1 MTTQPARWQGF
12 TVLAY
17 PPVQTT
23 MRIGVSAKIFLAY
36 AVLLS
41 VFGANSLFTLLYLH
55 RGRQELAA
63 NQRRLEVQVAV
74 DAALRSLEDFSRSRA
89 NDSTGLGRGLTSRV
103 AAQNGIASAR
113 QNLRDALVSV
123 DQYLTDEPNPRRRNE
138 FEDYRGELVGM
149 EARVVAVAADLGAS
163 DPTAGEDASRQAE
176 RSLANLL
183 STFHRL
189 KSNLRGRG
197 SQVAAELSNNERR
210 AVDAAMLLTGLG
222 LVLAVAAALLVLRTL
237 WPLRVLREHARQIAG
252 GDYARR
258 TGVRSRDEI
267 GDLAREFN
275 AMAHAIEEREHK
287 LIRSER
293 LATVGRMAAH
303 ITHEIRNPLA
313 SVGLYLELLS
323 DEIGADKPEARNLVK
338 SLSNEVDRLSEITE
352 TYLRFVRL
360 PKPKLDREDLG
371 ALASSVMEF
380 SRGELALAHIDLD
393 LAIAPGL
400 PEVAADESQIRQ
412 ALLNLVRNAKEAM
425 PQGGRIRV
433 EVGMVDLGWVRLAVG
448 DSGSGISP
456 ENLGKIFDPFFSTKD
471 KGTGLGL
478 ALVQQIVTDHGG
490 RIEVDL
496 PATGGTTFA
505 ILLPPAA
512 RAAPATP
519 GSLSETNRGLAP
531 AVGAGKDVVR

>member
-1 MTTQPARWQGF
+1 
-12 TVLAY
+12 
-17 PPVQTT
+17 

-74 DAALRSLEDFSRSRA
+74 DAALRSLEDFSSSRA
-89 NDSTGLGRGLTSRV
+89 NDSTGIPQGLTSRV

-113 QNLRDALVSV
+113 QNLRDALSAV
-123 DQYLTDEPNPRRRNE
+123 DQYLTDEANPRRRSE
-138 FEDYRGELVGM
+138 FQDYRREIVGM

-163 DPTAGEDASRQAE
+163 DPNAGEDVDHQGD

-183 STFHRL
+183 STFHRF

-197 SQVAAELSNNERR
+197 NQVAAELSNDERR
-210 AVDAAMLLTGLG
+210 AVDTAMVLTGLG
-222 LVLAVAAALLVLRTL
+222 LLLAVGAALLVLRTL

-252 GDYARR
+252 GDYGRR
-258 TGVRSRDEI
+258 TGVRSHDEI

-323 DEIGADKPEARNLVK
+323 DEIGENPEAGRLVK
-338 SLSNEVDRLSEITE
+338 SLSSEVDRLSDITE

-360 PKPKLDREDLG
+360 PKPKLEREDLG

-380 SRGELALAHIDLD
+380 SRGELSLAHISLD
-393 LAIAPGL
+393 LAIASDL

-425 PQGGRIRV
+425 PRGGRIRV
-433 EVGMVDLGWVRLAVG
+433 EVGLVDSGWVRLAVG
-448 DSGSGISP
+448 DSGPGISP
-456 ENLGKIFDPFFSTKD
+456 ENLSKIFDPFFSTKE

-478 ALVQQIVTDHGG
+478 ALVQQIVSDHGG

-496 PATGGTTFA
+496 PPSGGTTFA
-505 ILLPPAA
+505 ILLPASA
-512 RAAPATP
+512 RAESLPP
-519 GSLSETNRGLAP
+519 GSLSGTSETSTTPGVA
-531 AVGAGKDVVR
+531 AVKDVVR

>member
-1 MTTQPARWQGF
+1 
-12 TVLAY
+12 
-17 PPVQTT
+17 

-74 DAALRSLEDFSRSRA
+74 DAALRSLEDFSSSRA
-89 NDSTGLGRGLTSRV
+89 NDSSGIPQGLTSRV

-113 QNLRDALVSV
+113 QNLRDALAAV
-123 DQYLTDEPNPRRRNE
+123 DQYLSDEANPRRRSE
-138 FEDYRGELVGM
+138 FEDYRREIVGM

-163 DPTAGEDASRQAE
+163 DPAAGEDAGHQAD

-197 SQVAAELSNNERR
+197 NQIAAELSNDERR

-252 GDYARR
+252 GDYGRR
-258 TGVRSRDEI
+258 TGVRSHDEI
-267 GDLAREFN
+267 GDLARELN

-323 DEIGADKPEARNLVK
+323 DEIGENPEAGRLVK

-360 PKPKLDREDLG
+360 PKPKLESEDLG
-371 ALASSVMEF
+371 AVASSVMEF
-380 SRGELALAHIDLD
+380 SRGELSLAKIDLD
-393 LAIAPGL
+393 LAIASGL

-433 EVGMVDLGWVRLAVG
+433 EVGTVDPGWVRLAVG
-448 DSGSGISP
+448 DSGPGISP
-456 ENLGKIFDPFFSTKD
+456 DNLSKIFDPFFSTKD

-478 ALVQQIVTDHGG
+478 ALVQQIVSDHGG

-496 PATGGTTFA
+496 PPAGGTTFA
-505 ILLPPAA
+505 ILLPAAA
-512 RAAPATP
+512 RSELAAPGALP
-519 GSLSETNRGLAP
+519 PPSSPALRPAQGL
-531 AVGAGKDVVR
+531 

>member
-1 MTTQPARWQGF
+1 
-12 TVLAY
+12 
-17 PPVQTT
+17 

-41 VFGANSLFTLLYLH
+41 VFGANSLFTLVYLH

-74 DAALRSLEDFSRSRA
+74 DAALRSLEDFSSSRA
-89 NDSTGLGRGLTSRV
+89 NDSSGIPQGLTSRV

-113 QNLRDALVSV
+113 QNLRDALAAV
-123 DQYLTDEPNPRRRNE
+123 DQYLNDEANPRRRNE
-138 FEDYRGELVGM
+138 FEDYRREIVGM

-163 DPTAGEDASRQAE
+163 DPTAGEDVGHQAD

-197 SQVAAELSNNERR
+197 NQIAAELSNNERR

-222 LVLAVAAALLVLRTL
+222 LFLAVVAALLVLRTL

-252 GDYARR
+252 GDYGRR
-258 TGVRSRDEI
+258 TGVRSHDEI

-323 DEIGADKPEARNLVK
+323 DEIGENPEAGRLVK
-338 SLSNEVDRLSEITE
+338 SLSNEVDRLSAITE

-360 PKPKLDREDLG
+360 PKPKLEREDLG

-380 SRGELALAHIDLD
+380 SRGELSLAHIDLD
-393 LAIAPGL
+393 LAIASGL

-425 PQGGRIRV
+425 PQGGRLRV
-433 EVGMVDLGWVRLAVG
+433 EVGTVDSGWVRLAVG
-448 DSGSGISP
+448 DSGPGISP
-456 ENLGKIFDPFFSTKD
+456 ENLSKIFDPFFSTKE

-478 ALVQQIVTDHGG
+478 ALVQQIVSDHGG

-496 PATGGTTFA
+496 PPSGGTTFV
-505 ILLPPAA
+505 ILLPAAA
-512 RAAPATP
+512 RSEIALP
-519 GSLSETNRGLAP
+519 GVGPVERSSVPNAG
-531 AVGAGKDVVR
+531 AVKDVVR

>member
-1 MTTQPARWQGF
+1 
-12 TVLAY
+12 
-17 PPVQTT
+17 

-89 NDSTGLGRGLTSRV
+89 NDSTGVPRGLTSRV

-113 QNLRDALVSV
+113 QNLRDALAAV
-123 DQYLTDEPNPRRRNE
+123 DQYLNDEPNPRRQNE
-138 FEDYRGELVGM
+138 FEDYRREIVGM

-163 DPTAGEDASRQAE
+163 DPTAGVDAGHQAE

-197 SQVAAELSNNERR
+197 SQIAAELSNNERR
-210 AVDAAMLLTGLG
+210 AVDAALLLTGLG
-222 LVLAVAAALLVLRTL
+222 LFLAVVAALLVLRTL

-252 GDYARR
+252 GDYGRR
-258 TGVRSRDEI
+258 TDVRSRDEI

-275 AMAHAIEEREHK
+275 AMAHAIEEREHR

-303 ITHEIRNPLA
+303 ITHEVRNPLA

-323 DEIGADKPEARNLVK
+323 DEIGAENPEARRLVK
-338 SLSNEVDRLSEITE
+338 SLSTEVDRLSEITE

-360 PKPKLDREDLG
+360 PTPKLEREDLG
-371 ALASSVMEF
+371 ALVSSVMEF
-380 SRGELALAHIDLD
+380 SRGELSVARIDLD
-393 LAIAPGL
+393 LAIASGL
-400 PEVAADESQIRQ
+400 PEVGVDESQIRQ

-425 PQGGRIRV
+425 PEGGRIRV
-433 EVGMVDLGWVRLAVG
+433 EVGTVDSGWVRLAVG
-448 DSGSGISP
+448 DSGPGISQ
-456 ENLGKIFDPFFSTKD
+456 ENLGKIFDPFFSTKE

-478 ALVQQIVTDHGG
+478 ALVQQIVSDHGG

-496 PATGGTTFA
+496 PPTGGTTFA

-512 RAAPATP
+512 RSALAPP
-519 GSLSETNRGLAP
+519 GSLSGTVETDRDGAP
-531 AVGAGKDVVR
+531 GPGAGPNVVR

>member
-1 MTTQPARWQGF
+1 
-12 TVLAY
+12 
-17 PPVQTT
+17 

-74 DAALRSLEDFSRSRA
+74 DAALRSVEDFSRSRT
-89 NDSTGLGRGLTSRV
+89 NDSSGIPQGLTSRV
-103 AAQNGIASAR
+103 VAQNGIASAR
-113 QNLRDALVSV
+113 QNLRDALAAV
-123 DQYLTDEPNPRRRNE
+123 DQYLNDEPNPRRRSE
-138 FEDYRGELVGM
+138 FEDYRREIEGM
-149 EARVVAVAADLGAS
+149 EARVVAVAADLGAT
-163 DPTAGEDASRQAE
+163 DPTAGPDADHQAE

-197 SQVAAELSNNERR
+197 NQIAAELSNNERR
-210 AVDAAMLLTGLG
+210 AVDATMLLTGLG
-222 LVLAVAAALLVLRTL
+222 LVLAVGAALLVLRTL

-303 ITHEIRNPLA
+303 ITHEVRNPLA

-323 DEIGADKPEARNLVK
+323 DEIGAENPDEARRLVQ
-338 SLSNEVDRLSEITE
+338 SLSAEVDRLSEITE

-360 PKPKLDREDLG
+360 PKPKLEREDLG
-371 ALASSVMEF
+371 ALASSVLEF
-380 SRGELALAHIDLD
+380 SRGELALARIDLE
-393 LAIAPGL
+393 LVIPSGL

-425 PQGGRIRV
+425 PEGGRIRV
-433 EVGMVDLGWVRLAVG
+433 EVGTTDSGWMRLAVT
-448 DSGSGISP
+448 DSGPGISP
-456 ENLGKIFDPFFSTKD
+456 ENLSKIFDPFFSTKQ

-512 RAAPATP
+512 RAEAASAVLDPSRAPP
-519 GSLSETNRGLAP
+519 P
-531 AVGAGKDVVR
+531 DAVKDMVR

>member
-1 MTTQPARWQGF
+1 
-12 TVLAY
+12 
-17 PPVQTT
+17 

-63 NQRRLEVQVAV
+63 NQRRLDVQVAV
-74 DAALRSLEDFSRSRA
+74 DAALRSLEDFSSSRA
-89 NDSTGLGRGLTSRV
+89 NDSTGIPQGLTSRV

-113 QNLRDALVSV
+113 QNLRDALAAV
-123 DQYLTDEPNPRRRNE
+123 DQYLNDEANPRRRNE
-138 FEDYRGELVGM
+138 FEDYRREIVGM

-163 DPTAGEDASRQAE
+163 DPAAGEDVGHQAD

-197 SQVAAELSNNERR
+197 NQIAAELSNNERR
-210 AVDAAMLLTGLG
+210 AVDAAMALTGLG
-222 LVLAVAAALLVLRTL
+222 LFLAVAAALLVLRTL

-252 GDYARR
+252 GDYGRR
-258 TGVRSRDEI
+258 TGVRSHDEI

-323 DEIGADKPEARNLVK
+323 DEIGENPEAGRLVK

-360 PKPKLDREDLG
+360 PKPKLEREDLG

-380 SRGELALAHIDLD
+380 SRGELSQAHIDLD
-393 LAIAPGL
+393 LAIASGL

-425 PQGGRIRV
+425 PQGGRLRV
-433 EVGMVDLGWVRLAVG
+433 EVGTVDSGWVRLAVG
-448 DSGSGISP
+448 DSGPGISP
-456 ENLGKIFDPFFSTKD
+456 ENLSKIFDPFFSTKE

-478 ALVQQIVTDHGG
+478 ALVQQIVSDHGG

-496 PATGGTTFA
+496 PPSGGTTFV
-505 ILLPPAA
+505 ILLPVAA
-512 RAAPATP
+512 RSEIALPGVGPVERSSAPNA
-519 GSLSETNRGLAP
+519 G
-531 AVGAGKDVVR
+531 AVKDVVR

>member
-1 MTTQPARWQGF
+1 
-12 TVLAY
+12 
-17 PPVQTT
+17 

-41 VFGANSLFTLLYLH
+41 VFGANSLFTLIYLH

-63 NQRRLEVQVAV
+63 NQRRLEVQVAI
-74 DAALRSLEDFSRSRA
+74 DAALRSLEDFSLSRA
-89 NDSTGLGRGLTSRV
+89 NDSTAAPQRLTSRV
-103 AAQNGIASAR
+103 AAQNGIVSAR
-113 QNLRDALVSV
+113 QNLRDALGAV
-123 DQYLTDEPNPRRRNE
+123 DQYLSSEPNPRRRSE
-138 FEDYRGELVGM
+138 FEDYRRDIVEM
-149 EARVVAVAADLGAS
+149 EARVVAVAADLGAT
-163 DPTAGEDASRQAE
+163 DPAVRAAGEHQPE

-183 STFHRL
+183 SNFHRL
-189 KSNLRGRG
+189 KTNLRGRG
-197 SQVAAELSNNERR
+197 NQVAAELSNNERN
-210 AVDAAMLLTGLG
+210 AVDTALVLTGLG
-222 LVLAVAAALLVLRTL
+222 LLLAVGAALLVLRTL

-252 GDYARR
+252 GDYGRR
-258 TGVRSRDEI
+258 SGVSSHDEI

-303 ITHEIRNPLA
+303 ITHEVRNPLA

-323 DEIGADKPEARNLVK
+323 DEIGEDKPEARRLVT

-360 PKPKLDREDLG
+360 PKPKLESEDLG
-371 ALASSVMEF
+371 ALASSVLEF
-380 SRGELALAHIDLD
+380 SRGELSLAQITLD
-393 LAIAPGL
+393 LVIAPDL
-400 PEVAADESQIRQ
+400 PEAMIDESQIRQ

-425 PQGGRIRV
+425 PEGGRMRV
-433 EVGMVDLGWVRLAVG
+433 EVAALDAGWLRLSVA
-448 DSGSGISP
+448 DSGPGISA

-478 ALVQQIVTDHGG
+478 ALVQQIVSEHGG

-496 PATGGTTFA
+496 PPAGGTVFS
-505 ILLPPAA
+505 LVLPVAGRVVAA
-512 RAAPATP
+512 
-519 GSLSETNRGLAP
+519 GGQ
-531 AVGAGKDVVR
+531 GAGAANGVVA

>member
-1 MTTQPARWQGF
+1 
-12 TVLAY
+12 
-17 PPVQTT
+17 

-74 DAALRSLEDFSRSRA
+74 DAALRSLEDFSSFRA
-89 NDSTGLGRGLTSRV
+89 NDSTGVPQGLTSRV
-103 AAQNGIASAR
+103 AAQNGMASAR
-113 QNLRDALVSV
+113 QNLRDALAAV
-123 DQYLTDEPNPRRRNE
+123 DQYLNDEPNPRRRNE
-138 FEDYRGELVGM
+138 FEDYRREIVGM

-163 DPTAGEDASRQAE
+163 EPTAGVDAGHQAE

-197 SQVAAELSNNERR
+197 NQIAAELSNDERR

-252 GDYARR
+252 GDYGRR
-258 TGVRSRDEI
+258 TGVRSHDEI

-275 AMAHAIEEREHK
+275 AMAHAIEEREHR

-303 ITHEIRNPLA
+303 ITHEVRNPLA

-323 DEIGADKPEARNLVK
+323 DEIGAENPEARRLVK
-338 SLSNEVDRLSEITE
+338 SLSTEVDRLSEITE

-360 PKPKLDREDLG
+360 PKPKLEREDLG

-380 SRGELALAHIDLD
+380 SRGELSAARIDLD
-393 LAIAPGL
+393 LAIASGM

-425 PQGGRIRV
+425 PEGGRIRV
-433 EVGMVDLGWVRLAVG
+433 EVGTVDSGWVRLAVG
-448 DSGSGISP
+448 DSGPGISP
-456 ENLGKIFDPFFSTKD
+456 ENLGKIFDPFFSTKQ

-478 ALVQQIVTDHGG
+478 ALVQQIVSDHGG

-496 PATGGTTFA
+496 PPTGGTTFA
-505 ILLPPAA
+505 ILLPPAL
-512 RAAPATP
+512 PADLAQP
-519 GSLSETNRGLAP
+519 GSPSGSLDTSGGPGVE
-531 AVGAGKDVVR
+531 AGNDVVP